1 MLFNCSTNNAACQ
14 NRVVVPAAAG
24 TPVGSPTCAP
34 AVICDYWRYRTY
46 ETIVPLRNAIYAA
59 THPMKTPPPSGAF
72 RSRQRGIALFVAL
85 IGMVLLSL
93 AGIALVRSVDTT
105 SAVASNIAFRQA
117 SVGPISR
124 PSRTP
129 IYNLFKAPAASRIG
143 QTGHNPARGYYAL
156 LQPGEYAQ
164 WRAGRPR
171 RRLRNDVGEICR
183 GAGLPA
189 AVVDINT
196 KMEVR
201 SVIERVCTNAA
212 VGPTWPVSIG
222 TCDTLP
228 PKVSPAGTDNK
239 YKPIPL
245 PPIPNFRVT
254 VRVDLPNSNTVS
266 HAQAF
271 LR

>member
-1 MLFNCSTNNAACQ
+1 
-14 NRVVVPAAAG
+14 
-24 TPVGSPTCAP
+24 
-34 AVICDYWRYRTY
+34 
-46 ETIVPLRNAIYAA
+46 
-59 THPMKTPPPSGAF
+59 MKTCLPSGTV
-72 RSRQRGIALFVAL
+72 RSHQRGIALFVAL

-105 SAVASNIAFRQA
+105 SSVATNIAFRQA

-124 PSRTP
+124 AIEDA
-129 IYNLFKAPAASRIG
+129 IYNMFKAPLALRIP
-143 QTGHNPARGYYAL
+143 QTIHNPGRGYYAL
-156 LQPGEYAQ
+156 LQPLEKPNGVPDVLAGDYLTMSAKYA
-164 WRAGRPR
+164 A
-171 RRLRNDVGEICR
+171 
-183 GAGLPA
+183 AGLPA

-201 SVIERVCTNAA
+201 SVIERVCSDA
-212 VGPTWPVSIG
+212 VTPPPGPWPVSIG

>member
-1 MLFNCSTNNAACQ
+1 MKNYPTF
-14 NRVVVPAAAG
+14 AAAPG
-24 TPVGSPTCAP
+24 
-34 AVICDYWRYRTY
+34 
-46 ETIVPLRNAIYAA
+46 
-59 THPMKTPPPSGAF
+59 
-72 RSRQRGIALFVAL
+72 RQRGVALFVAL
-85 IGMVLLSL
+85 IAMVLLSL

-105 SAVASNIAFRQA
+105 MSVAGNIAFRQG
-117 SVGPISR
+117 SIGPVNQAIEEA
-124 PSRTP
+124 
-129 IYNLFKAPAASRIG
+129 IDKLFKSKTIAL
-143 QTGHNPARGYYAL
+143 QNQDNPGLGYFAL
-156 LQPGEYAQ
+156 LQPSEKPNGVPDVLAGDYSTMAAKYA
-164 WRAGRPR
+164 
-171 RRLRNDVGEICR
+171 

-189 AVVDINT
+189 VTADPVT

-201 SVIERVCTNAA
+201 SVIERVCSA
-212 VGPTWPVSIG
+212 VGPGPWLVTIG

-239 YKPIPL
+239 YVGKRIPL